1 MDIELRDIDE
11 DNFKACTKM
20 SVRRDQPF
28 VASNVYSIAESK
40 IFPHWITKAVYAEEA
55 LVGFMMFAKFPE
67 REELYLCRFMIDQ
80 ASQGKGFGKAAL
92 DRLKEIALGDDRIRR
107 IRLSTA
113 PDNVN
118 GIRIY
123 EKFGF
128 KDMKYQEDGEE
139 VFVLELEKR
148 P

>member
-11 DNFKACTKM
+11 DNFRACTKL
-20 SVRRDQPF
+20 SVRKDQPF
-28 VASNVYSIAESK
+28 VASNAYSIAESK
-40 IFPHWITKAVYAEEA
+40 IFPYWTTKAVYAEDV
-55 LVGFMMFAKFPE
+55 LVGFMMFATFYEK
-67 REELYLCRFMIDQ
+67 EELYLCRFMIDQ
-80 ASQGKGFGKAAL
+80 RYQGKGFGKAAL
-92 DRLKEIALGDDRIRR
+92 DRLKEIAMGDEGIRR
-107 IRLSTA
+107 IKLSTA
-113 PDNVN
+113 PDNAN

-128 KDMKYQEDGEE
+128 RDMKYLEDEEE